1 MPIGILA
8 ETRRLLAAAAAL
20 RVAGASWEAVAE
32 RLGRS
37 DQTCRNW
44 PTKSKFRSLWRELYA
59 AAEKEYK
66 EEIANEARCVLRGQ
80 LRTEN
85 NKVKRDAAKATRD
98 AAKAILAHADRNRP
112 NKSNDDSQSPWQFAE
127 TISEHEANELEAD
140 NNAILGP
147 DTTGG
152 ANGASGRAL
161 PG

>member
-1 MPIGILA
+1 MPSGILA

-37 DQTCRNW
+37 IRTCRNW
-44 PTKSKFRSLWRELYA
+44 PTRSKYRSVWRELYA

-80 LRTEN
+80 LRNEN
-85 NKVKRDAAKATRD
+85 DKDKRDAAKAARD

-112 NKSNDDSQSPWQFAE
+112 SNSKDDPPSAWQFAE
-127 TISEHEANELEAD
+127 SIPEPEAHQLKVD
-140 NNAILGP
+140 TDGILGP

>member
-1 MPIGILA
+1 MPTGILA

-37 DQTCRNW
+37 SRTCRDW
-44 PTKSKFRSLWRELYA
+44 PTRSKFRSLWRELYA
-59 AAEKEYK
+59 AAEKEYMA
-66 EEIANEARCVLRGQ
+66 EIENEARCVLRGQ
-80 LRTEN
+80 LRNEN
-85 NKVKRDAAKATRD
+85 DKDKREAAKATRD

-112 NKSNDDSQSPWQFAE
+112 NNSKDDPQSPWQHAE
-127 TISEHEANELEAD
+127 SISDHEAEQLKD
-140 NNAILGP
+140 DTDGILGP

>member
-1 MPIGILA
+1 MPHGILA

-37 DQTCRNW
+37 YQTCRNW
-44 PTKSKFRSLWRELYA
+44 PTKFRSLWRELYT

-80 LRTEN
+80 LRNE
-85 NKVKRDAAKATRD
+85 KDKDKRDAAKATRD

-112 NKSNDDSQSPWQFAE
+112 SNSKDDPQSPWQYAE
-127 TISEHEANELEAD
+127 SIPEHEAHELEAD
-140 NNAILGP
+140 NDAVLGP

-161 PG
+161 PS